1 MSRKV
6 NATYTAEQVKGAFR
20 IFEGASP
27 AGCVKADGLIRA
39 LCTYGA
45 EKLTPEQASDL
56 VSQLETDNAGY
67 IHYLEYVNMMMS
79 S

>member
-6 NATYTAEQVKGAFR
+6 NATYTADQVKGAFR
-20 IFEGASP
+20 VFEGNSP
-27 AGCVKADGLIRA
+27 AGCVRAEALIRA

-45 EKLTPEQASDL
+45 DKLTHEQAVDL
-56 VSQLETDNAGY
+56 VSQLETDNAGL